1 MLRVTDLTKTFGGLK
16 ALGGVSLHI
25 PEKRVLGLLGM
36 NGSGKTTLLNCIN
49 GLYEPS
55 SGDIQLQGTSLL
67 GLPTH
72 KIAARGVGRTF
83 QVPKLFPRMTLL
95 ENLAAPFTTGDASD
109 AEVYERSAE
118 WLNRVELYRL
128 RHNYAEELSGGQ
140 QKLVELARMMVAQP
154 KLVLLD
160 EPFAGVNPSLALLI
174 IRLIEAMPERDGCS
188 VLLVSHDLTSVYQLS
203 HNIVVLHEG
212 RVLAEGGAAEIR
224 SNPDVIEA
232 YLGA

>member
-1 MLRVTDLTKTFGGLK
+1 MLRVTDLVKTFGGLR
-16 ALGGVSLHI
+16 ALDGVSLHI
-25 PEKRVLGLLGM
+25 PERAVLGLLGM

-49 GLYEPS
+49 GLYDATAGAILLE
-55 SGDIQLQGTSLL
+55 GQSLL

-72 KIAARGVGRTF
+72 AIAGLGVGRTF

-95 ENLAAPFTTGDASD
+95 ENLMAPFTGSSLSD
-109 AEVYERSAE
+109 AEIYERSAE

-160 EPFAGVNPSLALLI
+160 EPFAGVNPTLALLI
-174 IRLIEAMPERDGCS
+174 IRLVEAMPERDGCS

-212 RVLAEGGAAEIR
+212 RVLAEGGADAIR
-224 SNPDVIEA
+224 ANPDVIEA